1 MIPTMGASGVLNES
15 GSRSSHAST
24 SSGRS
29 TLAIVIPVFNESA
42 GLEQLFQR
50 LRSVLDGL
58 PDLESQVIYVNDG
71 STDGS
76 LAIMLDQQRRDP
88 RFTVIDLSRNF
99 GQQAAI
105 AAGLSASAGDA
116 TVVMDGDL
124 QDPPELIPDLVACWR
139 AGADVVR
146 AERRTRQ
153 ERGVRRWA
161 FAVFHRM
168 FGWLAD
174 FPIPAHV
181 GVYGLLD
188 RKALDE
194 LNRLPEKN
202 RFLPGLRA
210 WVGFDQQV
218 VCYDRDERASGR
230 PKQTFGRLLHYAL
243 DGVFSF
249 SYKPLR
255 LMVLAGGLI
264 SVMGFAL
271 ASRFIIRRLAGLEQA
286 QMGFT
291 TLVTLVLFL
300 GGVQLV
306 AIGLLGE
313 YLARIYDEVKQRPLY
328 IVRRRFPGLQEP
340 QAGPERPKH

>member
-1 MIPTMGASGVLNES
+1 MEASPAKPTLG
-15 GSRSSHAST
+15 
-24 SSGRS
+24 
-29 TLAIVIPVFNESA
+29 IVIPIYNEST
-42 GLEQLFQR
+42 GLEELFRR
-50 LRSVLDGL
+50 LAAVLDRL
-58 PDLESQVIYVNDG
+58 PDYAARVIYVNDG
-71 STDGS
+71 STDES
-76 LAIMLDQQRRDP
+76 LTVMLDQQRRDP

-105 AAGLSASAGDA
+105 AAGLAASTADA

-124 QDPPELIPDLVACWR
+124 QDPPELIPEMVACWR
-139 AGADVVR
+139 NGAEVVR
-146 AERRTRQ
+146 AQRRTRT
-153 ERGVRRWA
+153 ERGPRRWLLDL
-161 FAVFHRM
+161 FHRL

-194 LNRLPEKN
+194 LNRLQEKN

-210 WVGFDQQV
+210 WVGFEQRAV
-218 VCYDRDERASGR
+218 YYDRGARAAGLS
-230 PKQTFGRLLHYAL
+230 KQSLSRLLHYAL
-243 DGVFSF
+243 NGIFSF

-255 LMVLAGGLI
+255 LMVLAGSI
-264 SVMGFAL
+264 ICVTGFAL
-271 ASRFIIRRLAGLEQA
+271 AARFVMRRLAGFEQA

-306 AIGLLGE
+306 SIGLIGE
-313 YLARIYDEVKQRPLY
+313 YLARIYDEVKARPLF
-328 IVRRRFPGLQEP
+328 IVRRRFP
-340 QAGPERPKH
+340 ERDR

>member
-1 MIPTMGASGVLNES
+1 MAVSRALARGNSSSRPSMG
-15 GSRSSHAST
+15 
-24 SSGRS
+24 SGRR
-29 TLAIVIPVFNESA
+29 TLALVIPICNESA
-42 GLEQLFQR
+42 GLQELFRR

-58 PDLESQVIYVNDG
+58 PHIESQVIYVNDG

-76 LAIMLDQQRRDP
+76 LEIMLDHRRQDL

-105 AAGLSASAGDA
+105 AAGLAASAADG

-124 QDPPELIPDLVACWR
+124 QDPPELIPEMVACWG
-139 AGADVVR
+139 AGAEVVR
-146 AERRTRQ
+146 AQRRTRQ
-153 ERGVRRWA
+153 ERGLRRWS
-161 FAVFHRM
+161 FAMFHRL
-168 FGWLAD
+168 FGWFAD
-174 FPIPAHV
+174 FPIPANV

-210 WVGFDQQV
+210 WVGFEQRDV
-218 VCYDRDERASGR
+218 YYDRQARSSGLR
-230 PKQTFGRLLHYAL
+230 KQSFGRLLHYAL

-255 LMVLAGGLI
+255 LMVLAG
-264 SVMGFAL
+264 SVICVMAFLL
-271 ASRFIIRRLAGLEQA
+271 ASIFVIRRLAGIEQA

-291 TLVTLVLFL
+291 TLVTLVLFM
-300 GGVQLV
+300 GGAQLLS
-306 AIGLLGE
+306 IGLLGE
-313 YLARIYDEVKQRPLY
+313 YLARIYDEVKARPVFV
-328 IVRRRFPGLQEP
+328 VRRRFPDR
-340 QAGPERPKH
+340 PEGTAHPATGSIPNP